1 MSFGSRD
8 IDILFK
14 VLEIRLLNGYDI
26 PTDFNQLKIT
36 FRKSALFRR
45 MMEGKEPLP
54 LPPPRS
60 YSYPWYSLI
69 EDGYGYPGEV
79 WKPTSWDKC
88 FTDYPSIV
96 IDQTPWKLLEEL
108 GEDDWIV
115 TYQYGRNDKTK
126 FADTKWHVYCIG
138 CVYPPISQNDS
149 YNYLWKIER
158 VD

>member
-1 MSFGSRD
+1 
-8 IDILFK
+8 
-14 VLEIRLLNGYDI
+14 
-26 PTDFNQLKIT
+26 
-36 FRKSALFRR
+36 

-79 WKPTSWDKC
+79 WKPTSWDQC

-126 FADTKWHVYCIG
+126 FADTKWRVYCIG
-138 CVYPPISQNDS
+138 CGYPPISQNDS